1 MTQDS
6 GRGAVIQK
14 NMQLETWEAVDC
26 LYAIKHGNGKDWW
39 VIAKRSTYQQ
49 GTNLNEWYLYL
60 VDATGI
66 YAHPFQVIGSANSTS
81 IGNLVFDKVHNKLLF
96 TNYKGLIELYDF
108 DRCTGLLTNPTN
120 IDYQARAILGLEIM
134 DDYSNLRIR
143 NPKSTYTSKSLRAN
157 IFYPNPA
164 RDEIFINYIG
174 VNDCA
179 VEIYDMTGR
188 LIFKQT
194 LPDKKISVK
203 SLSPGSYIFKLIN
216 GKKILAEELINVIK

>member
-1 MTQDS
+1 MAKENAYQFLTENPDQLNLAEPEDVVYQNFYS
-6 GRGAVIQK
+6 TMDAGIVGEKENITALINAV
-14 NMQLETWEAVDC
+14 
-26 LYAIKHGNGKDWW
+26 
-39 VIAKRSTYQQ
+39 
-49 GTNLNEWYLYL
+49 
-60 VDATGI
+60 
-66 YAHPFQVIGSANSTS
+66 
-81 IGNLVFDKVHNKLLF
+81 
-96 TNYKGLIELYDF
+96 
-108 DRCTGLLTNPTN
+108 
-120 IDYQARAILGLEIM
+120 YQARAILGLEVM

-203 SLSPGSYIFKLIN
+203 SLSPGSYIFKLII